1 LSEATANFP
10 TSHAKTGAII
20 GARGWNW
27 SCANRCMPLPV
38 LVGRGLAFAAHPA
51 AAWTRVSRGGR
62 AAIVAS
68 YALAAYAIVLTALL
82 LFA

>member
-1 LSEATANFP
+1 
-10 TSHAKTGAII
+10 
-20 GARGWNW
+20 
-27 SCANRCMPLPV
+27 MPLPV